1 MISLANCC
9 TPIPGDEIV
18 GFVSTG
24 QGVKVHRVDCPN
36 VQRLESKSRLIDVV
50 WNPDKL
56 SETGYPVD
64 LAIQC
69 HDRSNLL
76 IDILNTM
83 TSCDA
88 KVMKIN
94 AKFHPSNNTTTV
106 ELTVLCRDKE
116 QLGHYMHTLMGV
128 KSVYQIQRVNH

>member
-1 MISLANCC
+1 
-9 TPIPGDEIV
+9 
-18 GFVSTG
+18 
-24 QGVKVHRVDCPN
+24 
-36 VQRLESKSRLIDVV
+36 
-50 WNPDKL
+50 
-56 SETGYPVD
+56 
-64 LAIQC
+64 
-69 HDRSNLL
+69 
-76 IDILNTM
+76 M